1 MSDKPIH
8 AFTQEQLD
16 ALIFAAIEEGRR
28 LEREDRGRA
37 NQRKGV
43 TNRDGTQKQDCMAR
57 LSERYRWMP
66 HGHGPLISEETGEAV
81 TLEAVYRDL
90 EAFAGVSDSTAKNY
104 VNEWRLK
111 GKLPVFDMDTASLLE
126 QIRKLNPDQN
136 EGVTTSG

>member
-1 MSDKPIH
+1 MSDKTLH
-8 AFTQEQLD
+8 TFTQEQLE
-16 ALIFAAIEEGRR
+16 ALIDAAIEKGRR
-28 LEREDRGRA
+28 LERVDRAKA

-57 LSERYRWMP
+57 LTELYRWMP

-90 EAFAGVSDSTAKNY
+90 EVFAGVSRETAKNY

-111 GKLPVFDMDTASLLE
+111 GKLPPFVGDVAGLME
-126 QIRKLNPDQN
+126 HIRRLSAD
-136 EGVTTSG
+136 